1 MPAPAPQLGLLLPP
15 PFVHALK
22 APPPLLEQDD
32 YDLNRVPDARTS
44 TRPTPPPFVHA
55 LTAPP
60 EGTPF
65 EAADRRAARAP
76 PQQRRLPGVEA
87 PGVAFAPVAC
97 PPPLARAP
105 PLPSFPTRGR
115 APDRVCVYAHRGG
128 GTCTSCSTTPC
139 SACTSRSV
147 LARYS
152 CRRRAATTAAACTC
166 TRTRHTHTHTA
177 HGTRTRT
184 RTCPSAH
191 HAMCPPSTPPL
202 AATAASKPQGDAD
215 ADPDADADVAR
226 ARARAR
232 RRRRRRRRPSPV
244 ATAPVAVP
252 RARTPYPCPCR
263 RCRCRCR
270 RCR

>member
-1 MPAPAPQLGLLLPP
+1 MSTLGLGLDGVHRTPLGAKRHTVGCRSRKMLPRVLPARCAALGPRRPPARHPRPPSRLSQPSPRRPTHRAHAERANRGPGWRSPHHSPRARVERAVKWHARARCPHPLLHSVYSPSPP

-97 PPPLARAP
+97 PPLLRARP
-105 PLPSFPTRGR
+105 PLPSFPT
-115 APDRVCVYAHRGG
+115 P
-128 GTCTSCSTTPC
+128 
-139 SACTSRSV
+139 
-147 LARYS
+147 AR
-152 CRRRAATTAAACTC
+152 
-166 TRTRHTHTHTA
+166 
-177 HGTRTRT
+177 
-184 RTCPSAH
+184 
-191 HAMCPPSTPPL
+191 L
-202 AATAASKPQGDAD
+202 
-215 ADPDADADVAR
+215 
-226 ARARAR
+226 
-232 RRRRRRRRPSPV
+232 
-244 ATAPVAVP
+244 
-252 RARTPYPCPCR
+252 
-263 RCRCRCR
+263 
-270 RCR
+270 